1 MQVVSNT
8 GSTTLTAAITTTG
21 QTAISVAAGQNLAAG
36 GVIQVDSELMQISSI
51 TGLNLVVTR
60 AFAGTSAATHSN
72 AATVTIMAAIEIGPI
87 LSSTTALPATSL
99 AITYAQI
106 RVDLTALS
114 GSGTCVTTDAWGTAV
129 LYLSLAAGAHVV
141 DVQTSTTIPWREP
154 CFYVGPVGATALAAA
169 GLALQISGN
178 VTGTSTANLVST
190 NIAWATSQQQ
200 ACVGQIIT
208 FTSGGQA
215 GKSYSISGASQAGSY
230 LKLGVFPNWPSPY
243 PAAGDGFV
251 LSNVATANA
260 LTNAIATLPTLP
272 QILGGDQTPITMNS
286 GTAAASVATGQGA
299 DAATILTYL
308 EDILVQIGTW
318 PTPQTF
324 TTFPGTYHIPYSQ
337 GYGISVYAGATLLAS
352 FGNNLLAGDTLTIAY
367 NTTSHVLTVTSANGV
382 SFPTYTETGVTSVT
396 ITGEESG
403 PIYGVGAGDANG
415 NVCATQAVVGAAI
428 AANPLAVIAALIT
441 AGVLQYVSGSSG
453 PLQFTTTA
461 IAELPPPV
469 NVSTEDT
476 IEYDG
481 NHNHRY

>member
-208 FTSGGQA
+208 FTSGNQA
-215 GKSYSISGASQAGSY
+215 GKSYTISGASQAGSY

-260 LTNAIATLPTLP
+260 LTNAIATLPTLG
-272 QILGGDQTPITMNS
+272 QILGGDQTPITVTS
-286 GTAAASVATGQGA
+286 GVVNAFNAEGDELPTAAAVAAIPTNPYTG
-299 DAATILTYL
+299 TP
-308 EDILVQIGTW
+308 
-318 PTPQTF
+318 PT
-324 TTFPGTYHIPYSQ
+324 
-337 GYGISVYAGATLLAS
+337 AS
-352 FGNNLLAGDTLTIAY
+352 
-367 NTTSHVLTVTSANGV
+367 
-382 SFPTYTETGVTSVT
+382 
-396 ITGEESG
+396 
-403 PIYGVGAGDANG
+403 
-415 NVCATQAVVGAAI
+415 AI
-428 AANPLAVIAALIT
+428 AAAVVAADPAAILTAMIT

-453 PLQFTTTA
+453 PLQLTTTA
-461 IAELPPPV
+461 LANLPAPV
-469 NVSTEDT
+469 NISTEDT
-476 IEYDG
+476 IEVEP
-481 NHNHRY
+481 HHHHR